1 MNEKRVGTLYIV
13 ATPIGNLKDI
23 SLRALEVLKSV
34 DLVACEDTRQSKK
47 LLHHYNIHVPL
58 VSYFD
63 HNENIRSEE
72 LLRRLKSGENVALV
86 SDAGMPLL
94 QDPGYFLTRG
104 AIREDIPFTVIPGP
118 TAALT
123 ALILSGLPADRFI
136 FEGYLPPKGG
146 QRKTKLRRLSLE
158 KRTIIF
164 YETPHRL
171 LASLRDILEI
181 LGDIQLVVVRE
192 MTKIFEE
199 TKRGEVSALI
209 AHFEKQKPRGEFVVL
224 FNLKETSHD
233 GSSDSDHPSE
243 SEDRP

>member
-23 SLRALEVLKSV
+23 SLRALEVLKSA
-34 DLVACEDTRQSKK
+34 DLIACEDTRQSKK
-47 LLHHYNIHVPL
+47 LLHHYDIHAPL

-63 HNENIRSEE
+63 HNETIRSEE
-72 LLRRLKSGENVALV
+72 LLEKLKSGKNIALV
-86 SDAGMPLL
+86 SDAGTPIL

-104 AIREDIPFTVIPGP
+104 AIREGIPFTVIPGP
-118 TAALT
+118 TAAIT

-136 FEGYLPPKGG
+136 FEGYLPPKTG

-171 LASLRDILEI
+171 LASLRDIVDV
-181 LGDIQLVVVRE
+181 LGDIQLVAVRE
-192 MTKIFEE
+192 MTKVFEE
-199 TKRGEVSALI
+199 TKRAKASALI
-209 AHFEKQKPRGEFVVL
+209 SHFEKQKPRGEFVIL
-224 FNLKETSHD
+224 FNLKEVSHGD
-233 GSSDSDHPSE
+233 SSDSDRSSE
-243 SEDRP
+243 SEDRS